1 MKCCLPS
8 QVSPAADVG
17 QWQRSPGALQGSG
30 SAGEWAEPRGAA
42 QMCGAEADGFP
53 HAEIYDLLKSPQF
66 DGCFFISYKSNY
78 RGIEL
83 IANIFRERACCCL
96 FTFPL

>member
-1 MKCCLPS
+1 MLIQLNIP
-8 QVSPAADVG
+8 G
-17 QWQRSPGALQGSG
+17 RSPSHAVQLAAKAERAA
-30 SAGEWAEPRGAA
+30 AGRGVLRAA
-42 QMCGAEADGFP
+42 QMCIAEADGFP

-83 IANIFRERACCCL
+83 IVNTFREWACRCL